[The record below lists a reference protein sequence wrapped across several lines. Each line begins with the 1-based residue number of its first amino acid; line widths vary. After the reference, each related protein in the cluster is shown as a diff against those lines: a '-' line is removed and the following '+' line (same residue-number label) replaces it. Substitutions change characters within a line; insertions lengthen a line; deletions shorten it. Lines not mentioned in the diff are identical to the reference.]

1 MAPVLLY
8 HAVQEPLFIIL
19 QMFQPKYLSWEV
31 KKIYE
36 VLILIF
42 SLALATHIY
51 TDCKE
56 QLLYDKVSTALMVIG
71 VIYAHY
77 FGDMW
82 QAVYGALVSFA
93 IMLAIY
99 WISKGGMGLGDVKL
113 AFVLGIWLGLE
124 QSLLCLLLAFVTGG
138 LVGIGLLVTGLKSR
152 KDAIPFGPYLCI
164 AGLVSLLYGKEL
176 LNWYWQLWL

>member
-1 MAPVLLY
+1 
-8 HAVQEPLFIIL
+8 
-19 QMFQPKYLSWEV
+19 
-31 KKIYE
+31 
-36 VLILIF
+36 
-42 SLALATHIY
+42 
-51 TDCKE
+51 
-56 QLLYDKVSTALMVIG
+56 MVTG
-71 VIYAHY
+71 VIYSHY
-77 FGDMW
+77 FGDVW

-152 KDAIPFGPYLCI
+152 KDAIPFGPYLSI